1 MTAFLSVV
9 IVIFL
14 SSALRA
20 QAPSE
25 QPPAAENVQVRIER
39 ARALIAAHRLDTAAS
54 ELESIRGASQDSALR
69 NVTSVMLMS
78 VYLETANYARA
89 EALLEENFA
98 ARISQNGD
106 FLRTY
111 FALTGQAVN
120 GARAH
125 IARYRNSGIN
135 TSDPN
140 LPAEAVQDLD
150 RLRGFL
156 ERMIAQAKEVTREH
170 KAYDSLSLLED
181 VVGVRLALARD
192 MEDQSKWQTEYSG
205 ARELL
210 NSRTQIASLSGISG
224 MPATGAA
231 LKKTSSPSPYS
242 TRRIADT
249 ASPNQPATTTQNLP
263 EEEPATDNATE
274 KATVPATTAPPGDTG
289 SLNSKA
295 TKRVVPVYPTL
306 ARQMGTTGL
315 VRVHVVLDETGK
327 VVEVSKT
334 EGPMLLRRASEDA
347 ARQWFFEAPSSD
359 GRPGRWTGYID
370 FTFTL

>member
-1 MTAFLSVV
+1 MRASTTAFLS
-9 IVIFL
+9 ICLLIFL

-20 QAPSE
+20 QSPSE
-25 QPPAAENVQVRIER
+25 PSPENVQVRIER

-54 ELESIRGASQDSALR
+54 ELESIRAASQDSALR

-98 ARISQNGD
+98 SRTTQNGD

-125 IARYRNSGIN
+125 LARYRNFGIN

-140 LPAEAVQDLD
+140 LPAEAVLDLD

-156 ERMIAQAKEVTREH
+156 ERMIAQAKDVTREH

-210 NSRTQIASLSGISG
+210 NSRTQIASLGGIAG
-224 MPATGAA
+224 LPATGAA
-231 LKKTSSPSPYS
+231 LKKTSTPSPYS
-242 TRRIADT
+242 TRRT
-249 ASPNQPATTTQNLP
+249 
-263 EEEPATDNATE
+263 
-274 KATVPATTAPPGDTG
+274 
-289 SLNSKA
+289 
-295 TKRVVPVYPTL
+295 
-306 ARQMGTTGL
+306 
-315 VRVHVVLDETGK
+315 
-327 VVEVSKT
+327 
-334 EGPMLLRRASEDA
+334 
-347 ARQWFFEAPSSD
+347 
-359 GRPGRWTGYID
+359 
-370 FTFTL
+370 